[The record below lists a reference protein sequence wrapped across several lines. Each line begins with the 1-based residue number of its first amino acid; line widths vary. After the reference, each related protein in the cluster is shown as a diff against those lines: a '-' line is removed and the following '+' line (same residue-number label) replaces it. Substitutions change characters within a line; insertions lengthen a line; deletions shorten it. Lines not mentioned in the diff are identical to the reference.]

1 MPCWG
6 WSRWGSS
13 KRQGRRSR
21 VAEGEGGGWYLVL
34 QVEETLRCGTSFD
47 TLQVKASMVEG
58 EEEARV
64 EQLRRFL
71 AQREE
76 EEGEVLTEDS
86 PVVRRRR
93 RDLERLVWARAIAD
107 MAGGGNKGQPQEQQ
121 LEACLEQVAVL
132 LDGVD
137 AAR

>member
-1 MPCWG
+1 M
-6 WSRWGSS
+6 
-13 KRQGRRSR
+13 
-21 VAEGEGGGWYLVL
+21 L

-47 TLQVKASMVEG
+47 TLQVKASIAGE

-64 EQLRRFL
+64 EQIRRFL

-93 RDLERLVWARAIAD
+93 RDLERLVWARAIAG
-107 MAGGGNKGQPQEQQ
+107 MAGANKGQEAGGGQQQ
-121 LEACLEQVAVL
+121 LEALLEQVAVL